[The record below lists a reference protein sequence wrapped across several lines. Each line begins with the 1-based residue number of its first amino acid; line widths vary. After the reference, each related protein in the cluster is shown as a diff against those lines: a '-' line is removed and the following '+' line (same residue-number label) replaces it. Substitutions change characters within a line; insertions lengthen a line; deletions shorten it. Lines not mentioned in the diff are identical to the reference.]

1 MITKIIDL
9 QGIKAKNA
17 FVVMGIRCCYGFVYQ
32 FITLGTGTRRE
43 LLKQFSAYSTAG
55 ADTPT
60 DFQRWDGK
68 VYTAGELLQVVNDT
82 CKDAISLEDFLQL
95 NDCMGMACY
104 LSRDGQNALDG
115 EYVVHTS
122 EDLDEWIQTAQNQ
135 AEAYDGVTLNFH
147 PLGTDHFV
155 HTDSRAED
163 KYFVRGKGKY
173 VMHKENTTYYY
184 SFQNAPQLSW
194 DEAVRLVASHP
205 GFSMV
210 PAKKSTCVYVVRRT
224 AGAYA
229 GYYVSKMTKNTVSY
243 ACDVCRAHAYTTR
256 RAAEDAASRFLEER
270 GAVVE
275 KVCLKEAE

>member
-17 FVVMGIRCCYGFVYQ
+17 FVVMGIRCRYDDGYGYQ

-68 VYTAGELLQVVNDT
+68 GYTAGELLQVVNDT
-82 CKDAISLEDFLQL
+82 CKDAISLEDFLRL

-147 PLGTDHFV
+147 PLWTDHFV

-163 KYFVRGKGKY
+163 KYFVRDKGKY
-173 VMHKENTTYYY
+173 IMPKEGMMYYC

-205 GFSMV
+205 GFKMV
-210 PAKKSTCVYVVRRT
+210 LAKKSACVYVVRLT

-229 GYYVSKMTKNTVSY
+229 GDYVSKMTKNTVSF
-243 ACDVCRAHAYTTR
+243 ACDVRRAHSYTTR
-256 RAAEDAASRFLEER
+256 KAAEDAASRFLEEC

-275 KVCLKEAE
+275 KVCRE